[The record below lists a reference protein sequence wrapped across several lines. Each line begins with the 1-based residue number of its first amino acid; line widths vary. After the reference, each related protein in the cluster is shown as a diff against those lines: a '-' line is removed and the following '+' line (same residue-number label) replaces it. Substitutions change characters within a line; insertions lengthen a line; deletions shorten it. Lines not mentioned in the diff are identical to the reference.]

1 MDMLR
6 RQFLHRGTVGAFG
19 TLVGAPLLLADMHG
33 LTSPDPLVPMAPG
46 AGGAKLAFSQ
56 APLPYAY
63 EALEPHIDA
72 QTMRLH
78 YDKHHA
84 KYVEEANK
92 ELALADTGAV
102 TAEALFARISK
113 LGKKL
118 RNNAGGAWNH
128 DFFWQSMRPATN
140 AQEMPAD
147 LREAL
152 TAAFGSVETFREKF
166 AEEALARFGS
176 GWVWLVTVN
185 GKLEFGSTADQDN
198 PLMDDSPLRGTPLLG
213 LDVWEHAYYL
223 RYQNKRAD
231 YISNWWNVVDH
242 DAIAQRLSRAK

>member
-1 MDMLR
+1 MLR

-19 TLVGAPLLLADMHG
+19 TLMGGPLLLADMHG
-33 LTSPDPLVPMAPG
+33 LTSPDPFAP
-46 AGGAKLAFSQ
+46 LAPSAEGSRITFTQ
-56 APLPYAY
+56 PPLPYAY

-92 ELALADTGAV
+92 ELALAGTNADTP
-102 TAEALFARISK
+102 EALFASISK
-113 LGKKL
+113 MSQKL

-128 DFFWQSMRPATN
+128 DFFWRSMRPATN
-140 AQEMPAD
+140 AQDMPAD

-152 TAAFGSVETFREKF
+152 TAAFGSVQTFREKF

-176 GWVWLVTVN
+176 GWVWLVAVDGN
-185 GKLEFGSTADQDN
+185 LEFGSTANQDN

-231 YISNWWNVVDH
+231 YISNWWSVVDH
-242 DAIAQRLSRAK
+242 DAIVHRLSKAK